1 MFNRLNR
8 HFFCFLLLVLKMME
22 VRANQRDEARLTETL
37 RELLRNVIG
46 NSKDICNGLVDILN
60 DEPP

>member
-1 MFNRLNR
+1 LDKYNSII
-8 HFFCFLLLVLKMME
+8 E
-22 VRANQRDEARLTETL
+22 AADPGQRDEARLTEAL

-46 NSKDICNGLVDILN
+46 NGKDICNGLVDILN